1 MSVRAARSLLLL
13 ALLPATARAQG
24 FVLDLGATG
33 ADGPLVISGNMTV
46 PLPASGVFQATTVN
60 IAAGA
65 TLKFSANAHNT
76 GVTIVSQGDIVINGT
91 IDISGGVGMV
101 PSGGTAGPG
110 GWPGGIGSRINE
122 PAVYPRCPSFNSGMN
137 YFQAGYDLT
146 PFGACG
152 GNGSA
157 PQAGVCPTAGG
168 GGGGGGGSIVL
179 ISDTAIKSSQAGATI
194 DARGGLASTTLS
206 CAGNGGIISNPG
218 QDGTVVLVA
227 PTFDAATLTLRGTVY
242 LERLVFTADPVVPGP
257 VSIGNQMVPF
267 VSPPT
272 VSIVSVNG
280 VAPPAGETAAYNFGA
295 ATSAVII
302 LATGGCTGGNLAV
315 HFSIPGV
322 LSSGS
327 CQASPMATYNPA
339 PATTQ
344 TTFTCALSSSFTS
357 YIDAWADCVLR

>member
-1 MSVRAARSLLLL
+1 MSVPAARSLILL

-33 ADGPLVISGNMTV
+33 ADGPLVISANTIMT
-46 PLPASGVFQATTVN
+46 LPSSGVIQATSVN
-60 IAAGA
+60 IAAGV
-65 TLKFSANAHNT
+65 TLKFSPNAHNT
-76 GVTIVSQGDIVINGT
+76 GVTIVSQGDIVIDGS
-91 IDISGGVGMV
+91 IDVSGGAGNV
-101 PSGGTAGPG
+101 PTGGTPGPG

-122 PAVYPRCPSFNSGMN
+122 PAVYPRCPSFNSTVN

-157 PQAGVCPTAGG
+157 PQAGVCPAAGG

-179 ISDTAIKSSQAGATI
+179 ISDTAIKSSQSGATI
-194 DARGGLASTTLS
+194 DARGGPASTTLS

-218 QDGTVVLVA
+218 LDGTVVMVA
-227 PTFDAATLTLRGTVY
+227 PTFDAATLTLRGNVY
-242 LERLVFTADPVVPGP
+242 LDRLVFTADPIVPGP
-257 VSIGNQMVPF
+257 VSINNQMVPF

-272 VSIVSVNG
+272 VSLVSVNG
-280 VAPPAGETAAYNFGA
+280 VAPAGETAAYNFGA
-295 ATSAVII
+295 ATSATII
-302 LATGGCTGGNLAV
+302 LSTSGCTGGNLTV
-315 HFSIPGV
+315 HFNIPGV

-327 CQASPMATYNPA
+327 CQVSPMATYNPA

-344 TTFTCALSSSFTS
+344 TTFTCPLSSSFTS
-357 YIDAWADCVLR
+357 YIDSWADCVLR